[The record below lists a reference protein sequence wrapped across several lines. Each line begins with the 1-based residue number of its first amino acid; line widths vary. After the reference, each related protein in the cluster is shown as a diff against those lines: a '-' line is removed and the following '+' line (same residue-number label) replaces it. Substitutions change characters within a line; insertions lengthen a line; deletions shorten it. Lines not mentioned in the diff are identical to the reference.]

1 MLYLLNKKHVDQI
14 WQFLEL
20 LEKERAACV
29 KLKEPVLRS
38 FLENLYDSQIQQSRH
53 KLKCLIEGNYE
64 KAANDLL
71 RYEANAHL
79 MVYDIDL
86 DMYKRVYEVHFE
98 MDPPERSLSPKA
110 KKAVYRVQREFWND
124 ELPDYQV
131 KLPNKSQDM
140 EE

>member
-38 FLENLYDSQIQQSRH
+38 FLENLHDSQIQQSRH

-79 MVYDIDL
+79 MVYDIL
-86 DMYKRVYEVHFE
+86 KWTRQNALFLRRQKG
-98 MDPPERSLSPKA
+98 RSTGFKENSGTTSCPII
-110 KKAVYRVQREFWND
+110 RSN
-124 ELPDYQV
+124 YQTNSRIW
-131 KLPNKSQDM
+131 KNRTYFSNETK
-140 EE
+140 